1 MLNAK
6 KVMKTVRFH
15 QTSVWQPGEI

>member
-6 KVMKTVRFH
+6 EVMKTVRFH